1 MVAVLA
7 GDAPHDAG
15 SGRDVRSSTGQMGTQ
30 VSAPSIPR
38 DIVRTVP
45 RLCAS
50 LLCRGV
56 VWPVRSCEG
65 AAVNVRVVGAGEI
78 ADALREAL
86 ARGGLHERA
95 GVPSGCGWT
104 ADDLPR
110 AIPMREPAQ
119 ADGP

>member
-65 AAVNVRVVGAGEI
+65 AAVNGRVVGAGGI
-78 ADALREAL
+78 AGAPREAL
-86 ARGGLHERA
+86 PRGGLHERA
-95 GVPSGCGWT
+95 GVPAAVVCT
-104 ADDLPR
+104 AHGLPP
-110 AIPMREPAQ
+110 AIAMREL
-119 ADGP
+119 G

>member
-65 AAVNVRVVGAGEI
+65 AAVNVRGGGAGEI
-78 ADALREAL
+78 ADAPREAL

-95 GVPSGCGWT
+95 GGPAAVVFP
-104 ADDLPR
+104 ADEPPPGLPL
-110 AIPMREPAQ
+110 REPA
-119 ADGP
+119 AAERA